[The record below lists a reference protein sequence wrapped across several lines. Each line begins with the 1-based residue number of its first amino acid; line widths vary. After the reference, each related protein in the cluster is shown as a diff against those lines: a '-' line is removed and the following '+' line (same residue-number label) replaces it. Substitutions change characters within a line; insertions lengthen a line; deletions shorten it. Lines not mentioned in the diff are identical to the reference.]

1 MSLLQLTLE
10 YAVSLFDLLFYI
22 NLPVLLLQHIYFWF
36 ISSSYLICIFL
47 FLRFSLFLP
56 LCFFS
61 SFPLFLFVSVCHFSL
76 FYLFLPF
83 FFIFSS
89 SFLFIFR
96 FSVSSVLSF
105 HSLFYSTFVAF
116 QAIVVHTNLI
126 QRKQLLK
133 TPCCHVCQPNN
144 KLIF

>member
-56 LCFFS
+56 LFFSLSSPFS
-61 SFPLFLFVSVCHFSL
+61 SFIICLSLFSLLPFSPFPPFFSLFLFL
-76 FYLFLPF
+76 
-83 FFIFSS
+83 
-89 SFLFIFR
+89 FR

-133 TPCCHVCQPNN
+133 TPCSHVCQPNN